1 MCNRHGKSNANGV
14 SKMPHQ
20 LTDVE
25 TKLKIIK
32 DIEGG
37 RSDTYMHKKKCIPLS
52 TLMIIAK
59 HVVCDVQKSLE

>member
-1 MCNRHGKSNANGV
+1 MYNRHGKSTDNGV
-14 SKMPHQ
+14 NKMPHQ

-37 RSDTYMHKKKCIPLS
+37 RADTYMHKKKCIPFS

>member
-1 MCNRHGKSNANGV
+1 MYNRHGKSTANGV

-37 RSDTYMHKKKCIPLS
+37 RSDTHAQKEMHPSQHLDDHSKACCL
-52 TLMIIAK
+52 
-59 HVVCDVQKSLE
+59 